1 MSWTERL
8 RQRFARKHS
17 AAGAAMAAWNVGQP
31 RWTPDRYD
39 RLAEEGYV
47 QCVIGYR
54 CIREIAKG
62 AASVPW
68 QLSDRG
74 RVLTD
79 HPLLSLLARPNPI
92 QGGAGLFEA
101 FFTYHQ
107 IAGNAWL
114 EAVGPEGGPPR
125 ELYTLRPDR
134 MTITPGPQ
142 GLPQVYSYNVNGQI
156 TLWPVDPLTG
166 LAAVLHFRDFHPLED
181 WHGLSPLRAA
191 AAAID
196 QFNAAS
202 AHNAALLQNG
212 ARPTGA
218 LLFRS
223 DPGGDALSH
232 AERVLAD
239 RFQSPRN
246 AGKPLVLGG
255 DAEWLELGLSPRD
268 MDFNTM
274 LQVVSRNICGAFGV
288 PHVLVLPGEAT
299 FANRQ
304 DARLELWEQTILP
317 LVSRLCDEL
326 NNWLVPR
333 FGRTLRLGLDVDAIS
348 ALHPRR
354 QLRWAMLSRADFLTD
369 NEKRA
374 AVGYPPIAGGD
385 QMSKT
390 RNKS

>member
-1 MSWTERL
+1 MKWTERL
-8 RQRFARKHS
+8 RSRFARKQS
-17 AAGAAMAAWNVGQP
+17 AAGAAMAAWSVGQP

-62 AASVPW
+62 AASAPW
-68 QLSDRG
+68 RLHQRDQALAR
-74 RVLTD
+74 
-79 HPLLSLLARPNPI
+79 HPLLDLLARPNPI
-92 QGGAGLFEA
+92 QGGAELFEA
-101 FFTYHQ
+101 FFAYHQ

-114 EAVGPEGGPPR
+114 EAVGPDDGPPR
-125 ELYTLRPDR
+125 ELYSLRPDR
-134 MTITPGPQ
+134 MTVTPGAQ
-142 GLPQVYSYNVNGQI
+142 GLPQSYSYNANGQR
-156 TLWPVDPLTG
+156 LSWRVDPLTG
-166 LAAVLHFRDFHPLED
+166 QASVLHFRDFHPLDD

-218 LLFRS
+218 LLFRT
-223 DPGGDALSH
+223 DPGGEALSH
-232 AERVLAD
+232 AERVLAE
-239 RFQSPRN
+239 RFQSPRH

-268 MDFNTM
+268 MDFNAM
-274 LQVVSRNICGAFGV
+274 LQAVSRNICGAFGV
-288 PHVLVLPGEAT
+288 PHILVLPGEAT

-317 LVSRLCDEL
+317 LVWRLCDAL
-326 NNWLVPR
+326 NNWLTPR
-333 FGRTLRLGLDVDAIS
+333 FGRDLRLSVDVDAIS

-354 QLRWAMLSRADFLTD
+354 QLRWAMLNRADFLTV

-374 AVGYPPIAGGD
+374 AVGYPPVSGGD
-385 QMSKT
+385 AAPGTGSKT
-390 RNKS
+390 

>member
-1 MSWTERL
+1 MSWTDAL
-8 RQRFARKHS
+8 RNRFARKQS
-17 AAGAAMAAWNVGQP
+17 AAGAALAAWHVGQP

-39 RLAEEGYV
+39 RLADEGYV
-47 QCVIGYR
+47 QCIVGYR

-68 QLSDRG
+68 QLFQRD
-74 RVLTD
+74 RVLAS
-79 HPLLSLLARPNPI
+79 HPLLALLARPNPI
-92 QGGAGLFEA
+92 QGGASLFESFIA
-101 FFTYHQ
+101 YHQ

-114 EAVGPEGGPPR
+114 EAVGPVDAPPR
-125 ELYTLRPDR
+125 ELFCLRPDR
-134 MTITPGPQ
+134 MSVTPGPQ
-142 GLPQVYSYNVNGQI
+142 GLPQSYDYEVNGVKA
-156 TLWPVDPLTG
+156 TWPVDPITG
-166 LAAVLHFRDFHPLED
+166 RAAVLHFHDFHPLDD

-218 LLFRS
+218 LLFRT
-223 DPGGDALSH
+223 DPGGEALGH
-232 AERVLAD
+232 AERVLAE
-239 RFQSPRN
+239 RFQSPRH

-268 MDFNTM
+268 MDFNAM
-274 LQVVSRNICGAFGV
+274 LQTVSRNICGAFGV
-288 PHVLVLPGEAT
+288 PHVLVLPGEST

-304 DARLELWEQTILP
+304 DARLELWEHTILP
-317 LVSRLCDEL
+317 LMNRLCDAL
-326 NNWLVPR
+326 NNWLTPR
-333 FGRTLRLGLDVDAIS
+333 FGDDLRLGMDIDAIS

-354 QLRWAMLSRADFLTD
+354 QLRWAMLGRADFLTV

-374 AVGYPPIAGGD
+374 AVGYPPVAGGD
-385 QMSKT
+385 AAPS
-390 RNKS
+390 